1 MVKFVFITGGV
12 VSSLGKGITAAAIGR
27 LIRAR
32 GIPVT
37 AVKLDPYLNVDAG
50 TLSPL
55 QHGEVFVTV
64 DGGETDLDLG
74 HYERFLDRD
83 LTRDHCVT
91 AGQVYQHLLTRERRG
106 DFLGGT
112 VQVIPHVT
120 DEICRRLSQVADKMG
135 TGVVLVE
142 VGGTVGDIE
151 GMPFLEAIRQLGREA
166 GTGRTAHIH
175 LTLVP
180 YLAAAG
186 ELKTKPTQHSVR
198 DLRAIGLQPDFI
210 VCRSVLP
217 LPPEARRKIALF
229 CNVHPEAVFS
239 NPDLAS
245 IYQVPLHLEAEG
257 VGRGLS
263 SLLGLGAKEP
273 DLRAWEGMVDRLL
286 RPRRRLRIAIVGKY
300 VTLPDAYLSVTEALT
315 HAAAARGMAVDVE
328 WLSAEAVG
336 EEDRRLDGVAAIVV
350 PGGFGQRGIEGK
362 IRAVSYAREHGVPFL
377 GLCLGL
383 QCAVVEVAR
392 HLGGLDAHSTEFAR
406 RTPHPVVALMP
417 GQRGVRAKG
426 GTMRLGAYPCHITA
440 DSRVGRA
447 YGVEQVSERHRHR
460 WEVNPAYVARLE
472 RWGLRPVGIWPD
484 GDLVEIMEL
493 EGHPW
498 FVGTQFHP
506 EFPSR
511 PERPHPL
518 FAGLIA
524 AAESY
529 ADGAR
534 RREE

>member
-1 MVKFVFITGGV
+1 MMFVFVTGGV
-12 VSSLGKGITAAAIGR
+12 VSSLGKGITAAAVGR

-91 AGQVYQHLLTRERRG
+91 AGQVYQHLLARERRG

-112 VQVIPHVT
+112 VQVVPHVT
-120 DEICRRLSQVADKMG
+120 DEICRRLRQVAERLG
-135 TGVVLVE
+135 AGVVLVE

-166 GTGRTAHIH
+166 GPGRTAHVH

-217 LPPEARRKIALF
+217 LPEEARRKIALF
-229 CNVHPEAVFS
+229 CNVDPEAVFS
-239 NPDLAS
+239 NPDLES

-257 VGRGLS
+257 VGRGLA
-263 SLLGLGAKEP
+263 SLLGLGGTGP
-273 DLRAWEGMVDRLL
+273 DLTAWEGMVGRLFN
-286 RPRRRLRIAIVGKY
+286 PRRRLRIALVGKY

-315 HAAAARGMAVDVE
+315 HAGAARHTAIDIE
-328 WLSAEAVG
+328 WLSAEEVG
-336 EEDRRLDGVAAIVV
+336 EDDPRLAGVAAIVV

-362 IRAVSYAREHGVPFL
+362 IRAIKYARENGVPFL

-392 HLGGLDAHSTEFAR
+392 NVGGLDAHSTEFAR
-406 RTPHPVVALMP
+406 RTPNPVVALLP

-440 DSRVGRA
+440 DSRVGRV
-447 YGVEQVSERHRHR
+447 YGVEAASERHRHR
-460 WEVNPAYVARLE
+460 WEVNPAYVARLQ
-472 RWGLRPVGIWPD
+472 RWGLRPVGIWPE

-506 EFPSR
+506 EFLSR

-524 AAESY
+524 AAETY
-529 ADGAR
+529 AENTGS
-534 RREE
+534 